1 MSFLGGSVVKKLPA
15 NARDSGSIPGSGRSP
30 GEGNGNRLQGSCLG
44 NPTDR
49 VSSWATV
56 HMVEKRWTWP
66 STQGHTHRGVYGG
79 DKVDLS
85 VTLHVCVQE
94 IYKVS
99 EFIHFRQRDQVIAR
113 GQLAASPLRVTF
125 PKWLAG
131 LLLRS
136 VHWREKGSPACS
148 PPPSEGGGCR
158 KPTWYF
164 TSSASHPSRASTC
177 DSSHCFRPAHPPQKP
192 LPFQKPQIPWTGISG
207 DGIKTSGLNTT
218 FLQVI
223 LMHDQLK

>member
-30 GEGNGNRLQGSCLG
+30 GERNGNRLQGSCLG

-49 VSSWATV
+49 VSSRATV

-79 DKVDLS
+79 DKVDLW

-99 EFIHFRQRDQVIAR
+99 EFIHFRQRPSHCTWATGCQPTACDLSQVACWPAAAVCALERKGQPRLLPTSIR
-113 GQLAASPLRVTF
+113 GRGLPQTDLVLFLLGQPSQPSLHMWLFPLFQASP
-125 PKWLAG
+125 
-131 LLLRS
+131 
-136 VHWREKGSPACS
+136 SPTEAS
-148 PPPSEGGGCR
+148 PISKASDPLN
-158 KPTWYF
+158 WYLGME
-164 TSSASHPSRASTC
+164 SRRL
-177 DSSHCFRPAHPPQKP
+177 D
-192 LPFQKPQIPWTGISG
+192 
-207 DGIKTSGLNTT
+207 
-218 FLQVI
+218 
-223 LMHDQLK
+223 